1 VDRRHGA
8 LYRAALQGDNFGMT
22 SARLAVDIGGTFTDF
37 ALEVAGKRYSRK
49 VLTTPSAPEQGVLAG
64 IETILADAALL
75 PSDLSLIIHGTT
87 LATNAIIERKG
98 AKTALLATQ
107 GFRDSIEM
115 AYEHRF
121 EQYDILMDK
130 PAPLVPRNLRLSVPE
145 RIDAT
150 GRIHQPLDETA
161 VADLVPQLRA
171 EGVTSVALGYLHS
184 YANPVH
190 EIRSRDI
197 LKALA
202 PDIAVTM
209 SSEVCPEMR
218 EYERWST
225 ACANAYVQ
233 PVMDRYLKLLEDTLT
248 ARGFTCPIFLITS
261 AGGLTTVEIARRFPI
276 RLVESGPAGGAI
288 LANHIALERSHDHIV
303 SFDMGGTTAKI
314 CLIDDGQP
322 HFSRSFEVA
331 RQYRFLKGSGIPI
344 RIPVIEMVEIGAG
357 GGSIAHVD
365 SLARIQVGPAS
376 AGSEPGPA
384 CYGRGGLNATVTDA
398 NVLLGRIQV
407 DRFAGGK
414 MQLDPKAS
422 ASAIATSVGRT
433 LKLEATAAA
442 LGVAEVVEEN
452 MANAARVHAVERGRE
467 LSNRVMIAFGGAAPI
482 HAARLAEKLN
492 ISTVIVPPG
501 AGVGSAFGFL
511 LAPIAY
517 EVVRTRYI
525 HLNATF
531 DFAGLNTLRAEM
543 RAEAEAVVRL
553 GAPTAPLTEGWSA
566 NMRYRGQGHELTVTI
581 PAGDLTAASTAEL
594 ERLFVVDYEQ
604 QFGRRIPD
612 LDVEA
617 LSWSL
622 RLATIGAPIALCPA
636 NPADQ
641 TTQPADHVD
650 VIDPLTGTLERI
662 ALYNRVALT
671 PGSTIAGPALIVEDE
686 TTTLVT
692 KSFTA
697 RIDALGAVV
706 MTRT

>member
-1 VDRRHGA
+1 
-8 LYRAALQGDNFGMT
+8 MT

-37 ALEVAGKRYSRK
+37 ALQVGAKRFSRK
-49 VLTTPSAPEQGVLAG
+49 VLTTPQAPEQGVLAG
-64 IETILADAALL
+64 IEMILADATLK
-75 PSDLSLIIHGTT
+75 PSDLGLIIHGTT

-98 AKTALLATQ
+98 AKTALLATA
-107 GFRDSIEM
+107 GHRDSIEM

-121 EQYDILMDK
+121 EQYDIFMDK
-130 PAPLVPRNLRLSVPE
+130 PAPLVPRHLRLQVPE

-150 GRIHQPLDETA
+150 GRIHRPLDEKA
-161 VADLVPQLRA
+161 LADLVPVLRN
-171 EGVTSVALGYLHS
+171 EGITSVAIGYLHS

-190 EIRSRDI
+190 EIRTRDI
-197 LKALA
+197 LKQLA

-248 ARGFTCPIFLITS
+248 ERGFTCPIFLITS
-261 AGGLTTVEIARRFPI
+261 AGGLTTVAIARRFPI

-288 LANHIALERSHDHIV
+288 LANHVALERSHDRIV

-357 GGSIAHVD
+357 GGSIASVD
-365 SLARIQVGPAS
+365 NLLRIQVGPAS

-384 CYGRGGLNATVTDA
+384 CYGGGGLNGTVTDA
-398 NVLLGRIQV
+398 NVMLGRIQV

-422 ASAIATSVGRT
+422 ASALAATVSDR
-433 LKLEATAAA
+433 LKLDATTAA
-442 LGVAEVVEEN
+442 LGVTEVVEEN

-467 LSNRVMIAFGGAAPI
+467 LSNRIMIAFGGAAPI

-492 ISTVIVPPG
+492 ISTVIVPAG

-517 EVVRTRYI
+517 EVVRTRYV
-525 HLNATF
+525 HLNDSF
-531 DFAGLNTLRAEM
+531 DIAGLNALRAEM
-543 RAEAEAVVRL
+543 RAEATAVVRL
-553 GAPTAPLTEGWSA
+553 GTPTEPLTEGWTA
-566 NMRYRGQGHELTVTI
+566 NMRYRGQGHEITVTL
-581 PAGDLTAASTAEL
+581 PDGDFDTDSVATL
-594 ERLFVVDYEQ
+594 EKIFITDYEQ
-604 QFGRRIPD
+604 QFGRRIPN
-612 LDVEA
+612 LDVEV

-622 RLATIGAPIALCPA
+622 RLATVGAPIALCP
-636 NPADQ
+636 PAPTDHAAD
-641 TTQPADHVD
+641 PADHVE
-650 VIDPLTGTLERI
+650 VIDPLTGKFERI
-662 ALYNRVALT
+662 ALYNRSALT

-697 RIDALGAVV
+697 RIDGFSAVV

>member
-1 VDRRHGA
+1 
-8 LYRAALQGDNFGMT
+8 MT

-37 ALEVAGKRYSRK
+37 ALDVRGQRFSRK

-64 IETILADAALL
+64 IEMILSDAALR
-75 PSDLSLIIHGTT
+75 PSDLGLIIHGTT

-98 AKTALLATQ
+98 ARTALLATR

-121 EQYDILMDK
+121 EQYDIFMDK

-150 GRIHQPLDETA
+150 GRIIEPLDEPA
-161 VADLVPQLRA
+161 LADLVPVLRA

-197 LKALA
+197 LKNIA
-202 PDIAVTM
+202 PDIAVTV
-209 SSEVCPEMR
+209 SSEVCPEIR

-233 PVMDRYLKLLEDTLT
+233 PVMDRYLKLLEDTL
-248 ARGFTCPIFLITS
+248 AERGFTCPILLITS

-288 LANHIALERSHDHIV
+288 LATRIAQERGHDHIV

-314 CLIDDGQP
+314 CLIDNGEP

-384 CYGRGGLNATVTDA
+384 CYGLGGLNGTVTDA

-414 MQLDPKAS
+414 MRLDPKAS
-422 ASAIATSVGRT
+422 ASAIANSVGQT
-433 LKLEATAAA
+433 LKLDTASAA

-467 LSNRVMIAFGGAAPI
+467 LANRIMIAFGGAAPI
-482 HAARLAEKLN
+482 HAARLAEKLD
-492 ISTVIVPPG
+492 ISTVIVPAG

-517 EVVRTRYI
+517 EVVRTRYT
-525 HLNATF
+525 HLDASF
-531 DFAGLNTLRAEM
+531 DFASLNRLRAEM
-543 RAEAEAVVRL
+543 RSEAEAVVRL
-553 GAPTAPLTEGWSA
+553 GAPDAPLTEGWTAS
-566 NMRYRGQGHELTVTI
+566 MRYRGQGHELTVTI
-581 PAGDLTAASTAEL
+581 GAGELDASSAAEL
-594 ERLFVVDYEQ
+594 ERLFIADYEQ

-612 LDVEA
+612 LDVEV

-622 RLATIGAPIALCPA
+622 RLATVGAPIVRCPA
-636 NPADQ
+636 PPSDHVATVADQ
-641 TTQPADHVD
+641 VE
-650 VIDPLTGTLERI
+650 VVDPLSGKLERI
-662 ALYNRVALT
+662 ALYNRSELT
-671 PGSTIAGPALIVEDE
+671 AGSAIAGPALIVEDE

-692 KSFTA
+692 KRYTA
-697 RIDALGAVV
+697 RIDALGSVV
-706 MTRT
+706 MIRT

>member
-1 VDRRHGA
+1 
-8 LYRAALQGDNFGMT
+8 MT

-37 ALEVAGKRYSRK
+37 ALEVADKRVSRK

-64 IETILADAALL
+64 IEMILADAALR
-75 PSDLSLIIHGTT
+75 PSDLGLIIHGTT

-98 AKTALLATQ
+98 ARTALLATR

-121 EQYDILMDK
+121 EQYDIFMDK
-130 PAPLVPRNLRLSVPE
+130 PAPLVPRDLRLSVPE

-150 GRIHQPLDETA
+150 GRIVEPLDETA
-161 VADLVPQLRA
+161 LAALVPVLRSQ
-171 EGVTSVALGYLHS
+171 GVTSVALGYLHS

-197 LKALA
+197 LKERA

-233 PVMDRYLKLLEDTLT
+233 PVMDRYLKLLEDTLNE
-248 ARGFTCPIFLITS
+248 RGFTCPIFLITS

-288 LANHIALERSHDHIV
+288 LATHIAQQRGHDHIV

-365 SLARIQVGPAS
+365 GLARIQVGPAS

-384 CYGRGGLNATVTDA
+384 CYGRGGLNCTVTDA

-414 MQLDPKAS
+414 MQLDPRAS
-422 ASAIATSVGRT
+422 ASAIATTVGTT
-433 LKLEATAAA
+433 LKLDSTTAA
-442 LGVAEVVEEN
+442 LGITEVVEEN

-467 LSNRVMIAFGGAAPI
+467 LSNRIMIAFGGAAPI

-517 EVVRTRYI
+517 EVVRTLYT
-525 HLNATF
+525 HLDAAF
-531 DFAGLNTLRAEM
+531 DFGALNRLRNEM

-553 GAPTAPLTEGWSA
+553 GAPSAPLTEGWTA

-581 PAGDLTAASTAEL
+581 PAAELGAASAAEL
-594 ERLFVVDYEQ
+594 ERLFIVDYEQ
-604 QFGRRIPD
+604 QFGRRIPG
-612 LDVEA
+612 LDVEV

-622 RLATIGAPIALCPA
+622 RLATVGAPVAQCP
-636 NPADQ
+636 PA
-641 TTQPADHVD
+641 PAGHAAEPAHHVD
-650 VIDPLTGTLERI
+650 VIDPPTGRLERI
-662 ALYNRVALT
+662 ALYNRGELM

-692 KSFTA
+692 KTFTA
-697 RIDALGAVV
+697 RIDAFGAVV

>member
-1 VDRRHGA
+1 
-8 LYRAALQGDNFGMT
+8 MT
-22 SARLAVDIGGTFTDF
+22 AARLAVDIGGTFTDF
-37 ALEVAGKRYSRK
+37 ALEVGDRRFSRK
-49 VLTTPSAPEQGVLAG
+49 VLTTASAPEQGVLDG
-64 IETILADAALL
+64 IDMILNDAALRN
-75 PSDLSLIIHGTT
+75 SDLGLIIHGTT

-98 AKTALLATQ
+98 ARTALLATR
-107 GFRDSIEM
+107 GFRDSIEI

-121 EQYDILMDK
+121 EQYDIFMDK

-145 RIDAT
+145 RIDAS
-150 GRIHQPLDETA
+150 GRIVEPLDEEA
-161 VADLVPQLRA
+161 LAGLVPVLRA

-197 LKALA
+197 LKAIA
-202 PDIAVTM
+202 PDLAVTL

-233 PVMDRYLKLLEDTLT
+233 PVMDRYLKLLEDTL
-248 ARGFTCPIFLITS
+248 AERGFVCPIFLITS

-288 LANHIALERSHDHIV
+288 LAAHIAQQRGHDHIV

-314 CLIDDGQP
+314 CLIDHGQP

-344 RIPVIEMVEIGAG
+344 RVPVIEMVEIGAG

-365 SLARIQVGPAS
+365 NLSRIQVGPAS

-384 CYGRGGLNATVTDA
+384 CYGRGGLDGTVTDA
-398 NVLLGRIQV
+398 DVLLGRIQV

-414 MQLDPKAS
+414 MQLDPEAS
-422 ASAIATSVGRT
+422 ASAMAASVGQ
-433 LKLEATAAA
+433 LLALDATTAA
-442 LGVAEVVEEN
+442 LGVTEVVEEN

-467 LSNRVMIAFGGAAPI
+467 LSNRIMIAFGGAAPI
-482 HAARLAEKLN
+482 HAARLAEKLD
-492 ISTVIVPPG
+492 ISTVIVP

-517 EVVRTRYI
+517 EVVRTRYT
-525 HLNATF
+525 HLDPAF
-531 DFAGLNTLRAEM
+531 DFAALNELRKQM

-553 GAPTAPLTEGWSA
+553 GAPVGPLTEGWTA
-566 NMRYRGQGHELTVTI
+566 DMRYRGQGHELTVAI
-581 PAGDLTAASTAEL
+581 PAAALDGGSAAEL
-594 ERLFVVDYEQ
+594 ERLFIADYEQ
-604 QFGRRIPD
+604 QFGRRIPG
-612 LDVEA
+612 LDVEV
-617 LSWSL
+617 LSWAL
-622 RLATIGAPIALCPA
+622 RLATENARIEPCPPA
-636 NPADQ
+636 PADHPAD
-641 TTQPADHVD
+641 PADHVA
-650 VIDPLTGTLERI
+650 VIDPATGRLERI
-662 ALYNRVALT
+662 ALYNRSALT
-671 PGSTIAGPALIVEDE
+671 AGSTIAGPALIVEDE
-686 TTTLVT
+686 TTTMVT

-697 RIDALGAVV
+697 RIDALGSVV

>member
-1 VDRRHGA
+1 
-8 LYRAALQGDNFGMT
+8 MT

-37 ALEVAGKRYSRK
+37 ALEVEDKRFSRK
-49 VLTTPSAPEQGVLAG
+49 VLTTPSAPELGVLAG
-64 IETILADAALL
+64 IELILSDAALR
-75 PSDLSLIIHGTT
+75 PSDLGLIIHGTT

-98 AKTALLATQ
+98 ARTALLATR

-121 EQYDILMDK
+121 EQYDIFMDK
-130 PAPLVPRNLRLSVPE
+130 PAPLVPRNLRLSVAE

-150 GRIHQPLDETA
+150 GRIIEPLDEQA
-161 VADLVPQLRA
+161 FAELIPMLRA
-171 EGVTSVALGYLHS
+171 EGVSSVALGYLHS

-197 LKALA
+197 LSEIA

-233 PVMDRYLKLLEDTLT
+233 PVMDRYLKLLQDTLT
-248 ARGFTCPIFLITS
+248 ERGFVCPIFLITS

-288 LANHIALERSHDHIV
+288 LASHIAQERGHDHIV

-314 CLIDDGQP
+314 CLIDNGQP

-344 RIPVIEMVEIGAG
+344 RVPVIEMVEIGAG

-365 SLARIQVGPAS
+365 NLMRIQVGPAS

-384 CYGRGGLNATVTDA
+384 CYGRGGLDGTVTDA

-422 ASAIATSVGRT
+422 VSAITTSVGLP
-433 LKLEATAAA
+433 LKLDATTAA
-442 LGVAEVVEEN
+442 LGVTEVVEEN

-467 LSNRVMIAFGGAAPI
+467 LSSRVMIAFGGAAPI
-482 HAARLAEKLN
+482 HAARLAEKLS
-492 ISTVIVPPG
+492 ISTVIVPAG

-517 EVVRTRYI
+517 EVVRTRYTR
-525 HLNATF
+525 LDAGF
-531 DFAGLNTLRAEM
+531 DFAGLNRLRAEM
-543 RAEAEAVVRL
+543 RSEAEAVVRL
-553 GAPTAPLTEGWSA
+553 GSPVAPLTEGWTA
-566 NMRYRGQGHELTVTI
+566 NMRYRGQGHELTVEISGGELDVNSVT
-581 PAGDLTAASTAEL
+581 EL
-594 ERLFVVDYEQ
+594 ERLFVADYEQ

-612 LDVEA
+612 LDVEV

-622 RLATIGAPIALCPA
+622 RLATIGAPIKLCP
-636 NPADQ
+636 PAPLDHVA
-641 TTQPADHVD
+641 QPADYVD
-650 VIDPLTGTLERI
+650 VIDPPTGQLERI
-662 ALYNRVALT
+662 ALYNRSALT
-671 PGSTIAGPALIVEDE
+671 PGSTITGPALIVEDE

-692 KSFTA
+692 ESFSA
-697 RIDALGAVV
+697 RIDALGSIV
-706 MTRT
+706 MNRS

>member
-1 VDRRHGA
+1 
-8 LYRAALQGDNFGMT
+8 MT

-37 ALEVAGKRYSRK
+37 ALDVRGQRFSRK

-64 IETILADAALL
+64 IEMILSDAALR
-75 PSDLSLIIHGTT
+75 PSDLGLIIHGTT

-98 AKTALLATQ
+98 ARTALLATR

-121 EQYDILMDK
+121 EQYDIFMDK

-145 RIDAT
+145 RIDST
-150 GRIHQPLDETA
+150 GRIIEPLDERA
-161 VADLVPQLRA
+161 LADLVPVLRA
-171 EGVTSVALGYLHS
+171 AGVTSVALGYLHS

-197 LKALA
+197 LKEIA
-202 PDIAVTM
+202 PDIAVTV
-209 SSEVCPEMR
+209 SSEVCPEIR

-233 PVMDRYLKLLEDTLT
+233 PVMDRYLKLLEDTL
-248 ARGFTCPIFLITS
+248 AERGFTCPILLITS

-288 LANHIALERSHDHIV
+288 LATHIAQERGHDHIV

-314 CLIDDGQP
+314 CLIDHGEP

-376 AGSEPGPA
+376 AGAEPGPA
-384 CYGRGGLNATVTDA
+384 CYGLGGLNGTVTDA

-414 MQLDPKAS
+414 MRLDPKAS
-422 ASAIATSVGRT
+422 AAAIANSVGQI
-433 LKLEATAAA
+433 LKLDTTSAA

-467 LSNRVMIAFGGAAPI
+467 LSNRIMIAFGGAAPI
-482 HAARLAEKLN
+482 HAARLAEKLD
-492 ISTVIVPPG
+492 ISTVIVPAG

-517 EVVRTRYI
+517 EVVRTRYT
-525 HLNATF
+525 HLDASF
-531 DFAGLNTLRAEM
+531 DFASLNRLRAEM
-543 RAEAEAVVRL
+543 RSEAEAVVRL
-553 GAPTAPLTEGWSA
+553 GAPDAPLTEGWTAS
-566 NMRYRGQGHELTVTI
+566 MRYRGQGHELTVTI
-581 PAGDLTAASTAEL
+581 GAGELDASSAAEL
-594 ERLFVVDYEQ
+594 ERLFIADYEQ

-612 LDVEA
+612 LDVEV

-622 RLATIGAPIALCPA
+622 RLATVRAPIVRCPA
-636 NPADQ
+636 APSDHIATPADR
-641 TTQPADHVD
+641 VE
-650 VIDPLTGTLERI
+650 VVDPLSGKLERI
-662 ALYNRVALT
+662 PLYNRSELT
-671 PGSTIAGPALIVEDE
+671 AGSTIAGPALIVEDE

-692 KSFTA
+692 KRYTA
-697 RIDALGAVV
+697 RIDALGSVV
-706 MTRT
+706 MIRT

>member
-1 VDRRHGA
+1 MIA
-8 LYRAALQGDNFGMT
+8 
-22 SARLAVDIGGTFTDF
+22 ARLAVDIGGTFTDF
-37 ALEVAGKRYSRK
+37 ALEVGARRFSRK
-49 VLTTPSAPEQGVLAG
+49 VLTTPLAPEQGVLDG
-64 IETILADAALL
+64 IDMILADAALR
-75 PSDLSLIIHGTT
+75 PSDLGLIIHGTT

-98 AKTALLATQ
+98 ARTALLATR

-121 EQYDILMDK
+121 EQYDIFMDK

-150 GRIHQPLDETA
+150 GRIIEPLDEQA
-161 VADLVPQLRA
+161 LADLIPLLRA
-171 EGVTSVALGYLHS
+171 EGVISVALGYLHS
-184 YANPVH
+184 YANPAH

-197 LKALA
+197 LKEVA
-202 PDIAVTM
+202 PDLAVTM

-233 PVMDRYLKLLEDTLT
+233 PVMQRYLKLLEDQLT
-248 ARGFTCPIFLITS
+248 ERGFTCPIFLITS

-288 LANHIALERSHDHIV
+288 LATHIAQQRGHDHIV

-314 CLIDDGQP
+314 CLIDHGQP

-365 SLARIQVGPAS
+365 NLARIQVGPAS

-384 CYGRGGLNATVTDA
+384 CYGRGGLNCTVTDA

-414 MQLDPKAS
+414 MRLDPDAS
-422 ASAIATSVGRT
+422 ASAIANSVGQA
-433 LKLEATAAA
+433 LKLDATSAA
-442 LGVAEVVEEN
+442 LGVTEVVEEN

-467 LSNRVMIAFGGAAPI
+467 LANRVMIAFGGAAPI
-482 HAARLAEKLN
+482 HAARLAEKLD
-492 ISTVIVPPG
+492 IATVIVPTG
-501 AGVGSAFGFL
+501 AGVGSALGFL

-517 EVVRTRYI
+517 EVVRTRYT
-525 HLNATF
+525 HLDANL
-531 DFAGLNTLRAEM
+531 DFAGLNRLRDGM

-553 GAPTAPLTEGWSA
+553 GAAVAPLTEAWSA

-581 PAGDLTAASTAEL
+581 PAGALDGDSAAEL
-594 ERLFVVDYEQ
+594 ERRFIADYEQ
-604 QFGRRIPD
+604 QFGRRIPG
-612 LDVEA
+612 LDVEV

-622 RLATIGAPIALCPA
+622 RLATAGARIELCPA
-636 NPADQ
+636 ALADLPAK
-641 TTQPADHVD
+641 PADHVA
-650 VIDPLTGTLERI
+650 VTDPATGGLERI
-662 ALYNRVALT
+662 ALYNRSELM

-686 TTTLVT
+686 TTTMVT
-692 KSFTA
+692 KSFIA
-697 RIDALGAVV
+697 RIDALGGVV

>member
-1 VDRRHGA
+1 
-8 LYRAALQGDNFGMT
+8 MT

-37 ALEVAGKRYSRK
+37 ALEVADKRFSRK

-64 IETILADAALL
+64 IDMILADAALR
-75 PSDLSLIIHGTT
+75 PSDLGLIIHGTT

-98 AKTALLATQ
+98 ARTALLATR

-121 EQYDILMDK
+121 EQYDIFMDK
-130 PAPLVPRNLRLSVPE
+130 PAPLVPRDLRFSVPE

-150 GRIHQPLDETA
+150 GRIVEPLDETA
-161 VADLVPQLRA
+161 LAALVRVLRSQ
-171 EGVTSVALGYLHS
+171 GVTSVALGYLHS

-197 LKALA
+197 LKERA

-233 PVMDRYLKLLEDTLT
+233 PVMDRYLKLLEDTLNE
-248 ARGFTCPIFLITS
+248 RGFTCPIFLITS

-288 LANHIALERSHDHIV
+288 LATHIAQQRGHDHIV

-384 CYGRGGLNATVTDA
+384 CYGRGGLNCTVTDA

-414 MQLDPKAS
+414 MQLDPRAS
-422 ASAIATSVGRT
+422 ASAIATTVGTT
-433 LKLEATAAA
+433 LKLDSTTAA
-442 LGVAEVVEEN
+442 LGITEVVEEN

-467 LSNRVMIAFGGAAPI
+467 LSNRIMIAFGGAAPI

-511 LAPIAY
+511 LAPISY
-517 EVVRTRYI
+517 EVVRTLYT
-525 HLNATF
+525 HLDAAF
-531 DFAGLNTLRAEM
+531 DFGALNRLRNEM
-543 RAEAEAVVRL
+543 RAEAVAVVRL
-553 GAPTAPLTEGWSA
+553 GAPSAPLTESWTA

-581 PAGDLTAASTAEL
+581 PAAELGAASAAEL
-594 ERLFVVDYEQ
+594 EKLLIVDYEQ
-604 QFGRRIPD
+604 QFGRRIPG

-622 RLATIGAPIALCPA
+622 RLATVGAPVAQCP
-636 NPADQ
+636 PAPAGHAAE
-641 TTQPADHVD
+641 PADHVD
-650 VIDPLTGTLERI
+650 VIDPPTGRLESI
-662 ALYNRVALT
+662 ALYNRGALM

-692 KSFTA
+692 KTFTA
-697 RIDALGAVV
+697 RIDAFGAVV

>member
-1 VDRRHGA
+1 
-8 LYRAALQGDNFGMT
+8 
-22 SARLAVDIGGTFTDF
+22 
-37 ALEVAGKRYSRK
+37 
-49 VLTTPSAPEQGVLAG
+49 
-64 IETILADAALL
+64 
-75 PSDLSLIIHGTT
+75 
-87 LATNAIIERKG
+87 
-98 AKTALLATQ
+98 
-107 GFRDSIEM
+107 
-115 AYEHRF
+115 
-121 EQYDILMDK
+121 MDK
-130 PAPLVPRNLRLSVPE
+130 PAPLVPRNLRLSVAE

-150 GRIHQPLDETA
+150 GRIIEPLDEQA
-161 VADLVPQLRA
+161 FAELVPMLRA
-171 EGVTSVALGYLHS
+171 EGVSSVALGYLHS

-197 LKALA
+197 LSEIA

-233 PVMDRYLKLLEDTLT
+233 PVMDRYLKLLQDTLT
-248 ARGFTCPIFLITS
+248 ERGFVCPIFLITS

-288 LANHIALERSHDHIV
+288 LATHIAQERGHDHIV

-314 CLIDDGQP
+314 CLIDNGQP

-344 RIPVIEMVEIGAG
+344 RVPVIEMVEIGAG

-365 SLARIQVGPAS
+365 NLMRIQVGPAS

-384 CYGRGGLNATVTDA
+384 CYGRGGLDGTVTDA

-422 ASAIATSVGRT
+422 VSAITTSVGLP
-433 LKLEATAAA
+433 LKLDATTAA
-442 LGVAEVVEEN
+442 LGVTEVVEEN

-467 LSNRVMIAFGGAAPI
+467 LSSRVMIAFGGAAPI
-482 HAARLAEKLN
+482 HAARLAEKLS
-492 ISTVIVPPG
+492 ISTVIVPAG

-517 EVVRTRYI
+517 EVVRTRYTR
-525 HLNATF
+525 LDAGF
-531 DFAGLNTLRAEM
+531 DFAGLNRLRAEM
-543 RAEAEAVVRL
+543 RSEAEAVVRL
-553 GAPTAPLTEGWSA
+553 GSPVAPLTEGWTA
-566 NMRYRGQGHELTVTI
+566 NMRYRGQGHELTVEISGGELDVNSVT
-581 PAGDLTAASTAEL
+581 EL
-594 ERLFVVDYEQ
+594 ERLFVADYEQ

-612 LDVEA
+612 LDVEV

-622 RLATIGAPIALCPA
+622 RLATIGAPIKLCP
-636 NPADQ
+636 PAPLDHVA
-641 TTQPADHVD
+641 QPADYVD
-650 VIDPLTGTLERI
+650 VIDPPTGQLERI
-662 ALYNRVALT
+662 ALYNRSALT
-671 PGSTIAGPALIVEDE
+671 PGSTITGPALIVEDE

-692 KSFTA
+692 ESFSA
-697 RIDALGAVV
+697 RIDALGSIV
-706 MTRT
+706 MNRS